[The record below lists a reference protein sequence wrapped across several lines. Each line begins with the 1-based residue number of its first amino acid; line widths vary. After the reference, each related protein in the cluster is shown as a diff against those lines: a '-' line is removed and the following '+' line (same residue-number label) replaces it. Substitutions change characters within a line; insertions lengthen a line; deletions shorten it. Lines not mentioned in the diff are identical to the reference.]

1 MDTLTLS
8 LRQRKI
14 LHILQNQNSYIT
26 GKKIAEDLDVSSRTI
41 RNDIQELNHF
51 LTAYNTHILSETELG
66 ISFIYRGSG

>member
-26 GKKIAEDLDVSSRTI
+26 GKKIAEMCI
-41 RNDIQELNHF
+41 RDRP
-51 LTAYNTHILSETELG
+51 
-66 ISFIYRGSG
+66 YR